1 MLNQT
6 REMKI
11 FSLEDAK
18 SSLQLNMVKIISFTA
33 AKYVQGT

>member
-18 SSLQLNMVKIISFTA
+18 SNLQLNMVKNNFFNSC
-33 AKYVQGT
+33 